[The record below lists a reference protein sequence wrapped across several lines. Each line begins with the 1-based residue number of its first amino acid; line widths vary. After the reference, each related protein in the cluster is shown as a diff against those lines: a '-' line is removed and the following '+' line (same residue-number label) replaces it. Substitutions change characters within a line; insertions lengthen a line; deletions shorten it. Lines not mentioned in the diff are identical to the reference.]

1 MKKLARLFRF
11 RGRIARAKFWWTQI
25 LLGAAFIVLFV
36 FLDSTLGRASTLALY
51 PLYFWIAL
59 AAMVKR
65 MRDRGKSPAWLLIA
79 LIPVLGP
86 LWLFL
91 DLGLLRGTPGENQY
105 GPDPLTIDSD
115 YLTVNIGQ

>member
-1 MKKLARLFRF
+1 MRKLARLFRF

-65 MRDRGKSPAWLLIA
+65 IRDRGKPPAWLLIA